1 MSFQKGNTINLGRK
15 LTEKH
20 KRKISLNH
28 SRHSLGKHPSEETR
42 RKMSEAHK
50 GKKLS
55 EEHKQKISEACKKL
69 TYEQMIERRK
79 EYYEKNK
86 DRLNKVAREWTIKN
100 KDKAL
105 ENSRRWKKNN
115 PEKVKTNNVRGHKN
129 YREKYPERKKLADHK
144 RNAIIRKLNFGFT
157 DKDWNDCLYYFDN
170 KCAYCGRKLGKPTLE
185 HFIPVIKNGELS
197 RWNVIPACKSC
208 NSSKRNKDFFDWY
221 VNQDFYNE
229 IREKRI
235 LKYLNY
241 SKNKIQKLSL
251 FNEVI

>member
-1 MSFQKGNTINLGRK
+1 MTRGIY
-15 LTEKH
+15 
-20 KRKISLNH
+20 KRKPL
-28 SRHSLGKHPSEETR
+28 T
-42 RKMSEAHK
+42 
-50 GKKLS
+50 
-55 EEHKQKISEACKKL
+55 EEHKRNIGIGVKKKKNL
-69 TYEQMIERRK
+69 PENYRA
-79 EYYEKNK
+79 EYVKKYYQKNK
-86 DRLNKVAREWTIKN
+86 DTINKVAREWAIKN

-129 YREKYPERKKLADHK
+129 YREKYPERKKLSDHNYRISIFGKNSHLRNMNK
-144 RNAIIRKLNFGFT
+144 RYAISKNLKFEFT
-157 DKDWNDCLYYFDN
+157 DIDWQNCLKYFDN